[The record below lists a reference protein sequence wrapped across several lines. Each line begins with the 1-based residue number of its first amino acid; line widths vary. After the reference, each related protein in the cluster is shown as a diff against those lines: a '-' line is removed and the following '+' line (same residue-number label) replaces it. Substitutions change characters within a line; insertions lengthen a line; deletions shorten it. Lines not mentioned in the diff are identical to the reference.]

1 MLTHTRKIMRMAGMS
16 DIAVE
21 AMLQSLTDDR
31 NRHLAGLPSA
41 IEQRRAEEF
50 REQPQAERQEERHE
64 ERQAEQP
71 RRRHDTPLSR

>member
-1 MLTHTRKIMRMAGMS
+1 MRMAGMS